1 MFNDKNTAP
10 CNFSEMA
17 DIYACMHAC
26 THEVCTM
33 HCVRLGLMT
42 KVNPNEMKMAS
53 VWDIYHIILQV
64 HTLTTTS
71 LLLLP
76 TSCYTVQARKKSYKA

>member
-1 MFNDKNTAP
+1 
-10 CNFSEMA
+10 
-17 DIYACMHAC
+17 
-26 THEVCTM
+26 M

-53 VWDIYHIILQV
+53 VWDIYPYY
-64 HTLTTTS
+64 TTSIHS
-71 LLLLP
+71 LLLLLPP